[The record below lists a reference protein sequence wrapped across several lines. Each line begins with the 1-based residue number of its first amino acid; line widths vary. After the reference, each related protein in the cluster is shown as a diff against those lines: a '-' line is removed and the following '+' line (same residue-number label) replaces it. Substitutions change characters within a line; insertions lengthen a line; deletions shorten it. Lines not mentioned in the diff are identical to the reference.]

1 MKHLIKNPFPPAGK
15 TGSSVRNG
23 KNRRKLW
30 KSISTS
36 QNKGFLE
43 KCDFTEPKKYFH
55 SSQYLKKIE
64 ENGFFYSSRNKIF
77 FKNYWPLSNCNNGFQ
92 KILNERISFPVN
104 RKSVA
109 TGCNKEFV

>member
-1 MKHLIKNPFPPAGK
+1 MKHSIKNPFPPAEK

-64 ENGFFYSSRNKIF
+64 ENGFLYSSRNKIF
-77 FKNYWPLSNCNNGFQ
+77 L
-92 KILNERISFPVN
+92 KIIGLLPIAIMVPKKF
-104 RKSVA
+104 
-109 TGCNKEFV
+109 